1 MLIGTINKGYEQ
13 IHIKE
18 YNGKVSF
25 IKVNDKVSCLTKE
38 EALDVLKDIFNTN
51 NLKYLESNN
60 EYDIYLDLANNKRY
74 FKNGI
79 EDFRMFY
86 DNNGQS
92 AILYSKGSNFKDA
105 IEKTFQIFLTIG
117 IYIPIILTSD
127 GIDNFLVN
135 YKNINNST
143 GIIEEIDNSDI
154 ASTITEEIPDY
165 EYTYDIEQIK
175 KYIMESDGLSEFD
188 KKNIYN
194 EEYLNFLF
202 RVCDDQSKL
211 YDIAE
216 KTKNISVVMFN
227 DDIDEGHEN
236 SYGYYSHATNTI
248 HLQEY
253 LNDDLREY
261 ASTEAHEYIHL
272 TQTFINYRYINE
284 ALAEMLSAEFYG
296 NEIESYTKAVK
307 NVKKLIELIGP
318 DAVLNATYSYDTTK
332 FENAVKEYLN
342 EEDVKTFFTLLD
354 TTKMYDYED
363 GKIIDDYI
371 ELKIDEML
379 SKKFKDDKNQINL
392 INKAAEDTNKFYF
405 NNNHENYYT
414 KVSLD
419 IYVEEKITN
428 TVAEYLL
435 KKGQPNNIEIYE
447 IDFNKNQFL
456 TNINEIKDYLS
467 KHIVSEIL
475 INEKIEDIDEKNY
488 EKYSNKEKNSN
499 ISYTGP
505 QVGDCDLLIKIDEN
519 NNFICND
526 VIVSDEELISII
538 NEYNELEC
546 IIKQYISFTWDEF
559 KNELPSFIY
568 DKQYKAYARY
578 LDSDSIYIN
587 YDTAETSKI
596 DTIKLPPISEEF
608 DIEYLNKSK
617 SK

>member
-202 RVCDDQSKL
+202 RVCDDQ
-211 YDIAE
+211 
-216 KTKNISVVMFN
+216 
-227 DDIDEGHEN
+227 
-236 SYGYYSHATNTI
+236 
-248 HLQEY
+248 
-253 LNDDLREY
+253 
-261 ASTEAHEYIHL
+261 
-272 TQTFINYRYINE
+272 
-284 ALAEMLSAEFYG
+284 
-296 NEIESYTKAVK
+296 
-307 NVKKLIELIGP
+307 
-318 DAVLNATYSYDTTK
+318 
-332 FENAVKEYLN
+332 
-342 EEDVKTFFTLLD
+342 
-354 TTKMYDYED
+354 
-363 GKIIDDYI
+363 
-371 ELKIDEML
+371 
-379 SKKFKDDKNQINL
+379 
-392 INKAAEDTNKFYF
+392 
-405 NNNHENYYT
+405 
-414 KVSLD
+414 
-419 IYVEEKITN
+419 
-428 TVAEYLL
+428 
-435 KKGQPNNIEIYE
+435 
-447 IDFNKNQFL
+447 
-456 TNINEIKDYLS
+456 
-467 KHIVSEIL
+467 
-475 INEKIEDIDEKNY
+475 
-488 EKYSNKEKNSN
+488 
-499 ISYTGP
+499 
-505 QVGDCDLLIKIDEN
+505 
-519 NNFICND
+519 
-526 VIVSDEELISII
+526 
-538 NEYNELEC
+538 
-546 IIKQYISFTWDEF
+546 
-559 KNELPSFIY
+559 
-568 DKQYKAYARY
+568 
-578 LDSDSIYIN
+578 
-587 YDTAETSKI
+587 
-596 DTIKLPPISEEF
+596 
-608 DIEYLNKSK
+608 
-617 SK
+617 